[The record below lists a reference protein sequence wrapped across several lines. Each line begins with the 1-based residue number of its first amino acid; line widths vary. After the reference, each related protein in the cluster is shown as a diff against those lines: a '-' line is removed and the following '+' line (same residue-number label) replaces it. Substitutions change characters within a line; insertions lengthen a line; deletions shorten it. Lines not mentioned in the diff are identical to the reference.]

1 MNKKTQ
7 TYLGIGALAVAGYIL
22 YNNYQRKMMVERELA
37 NKPSSPVASY
47 VGGGIQ
53 EAVGDRNMFNLTD
66 ELNVQES
73 DWVRF
78 TQSATEM
85 NTGQSDW
92 VRADGQFFD
101 VQSSQ
106 WVRLNGA
113 PASFFQTQSTNW

>member
-1 MNKKTQ
+1 MVDS
-7 TYLGIGALAVAGYIL
+7 AV
-22 YNNYQRKMMVERELA
+22 A
-37 NKPSSPVASY
+37 NKPASPVASY
-47 VGGGIQ
+47 VGGGIRDT
-53 EAVGDRNMFNLTD
+53 VGERNMMNLTD

-78 TQSATEM
+78 TQSADEM

-101 VQSSQ
+101 VESSN
-106 WVRLNGA
+106 WVRMNGA